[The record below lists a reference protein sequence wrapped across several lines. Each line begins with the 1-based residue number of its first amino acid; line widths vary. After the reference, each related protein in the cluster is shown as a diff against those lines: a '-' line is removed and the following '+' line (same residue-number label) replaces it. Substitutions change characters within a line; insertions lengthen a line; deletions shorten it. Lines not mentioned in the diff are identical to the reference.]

1 MMSVETA
8 RHSSIGFLVE
18 RDPLLK
24 TMPNVVLSIH
34 LLVEKNSPAS
44 LWEPYINILPHSYN
58 TVLYFTP
65 SQLEGLKGSPVLED
79 ALKQYK
85 FVARQYAY
93 FYRLFS
99 NNMLKVCFWF
109 LFMNYLFVLCSL
121 LIRVF
126 REKRKKIPKTK
137 MSFLY
142 CIVQSS
148 YF

>member
-1 MMSVETA
+1 MSVETA
-8 RHSSIGFLVE
+8 RHSSIAFLVE
-18 RDPLLK
+18 KDPLLK

-65 SQLEGLKGSPVLED
+65 AQLEGLRGSPVLED

-99 NNMLKVCFWF
+99 NNMLKVGSIILLGILYFITFTSKLGSRPQRCK
-109 LFMNYLFVLCSL
+109 LFNIL
-121 LIRVF
+121 LLGI
-126 REKRKKIPKTK
+126 
-137 MSFLY
+137 L
-142 CIVQSS
+142 
-148 YF
+148 